1 VVLAPLAWVVAEAVG
16 YVVAARLCEP
26 ATDLAM
32 SSQALHARVAN
43 SIVCGVCLVVALV
56 GLSAAIKSTRGA
68 SGMGGRVRFLAIG
81 GAFTS
86 AVFAAAIVLFAVP
99 GLILN
104 VCSQAH

>member
-1 VVLAPLAWVVAEAVG
+1 
-16 YVVAARLCEP
+16 
-26 ATDLAM
+26 
-32 SSQALHARVAN
+32 
-43 SIVCGVCLVVALV
+43 
-56 GLSAAIKSTRGA
+56 
-68 SGMGGRVRFLAIG
+68 MGGRVRFLAIG